1 MNFQS
6 ILDDIDKYVKLK
18 TWLQFV
24 GTALALIAFYF
35 LPAYTV
41 LQHAAKTVG
50 VVGGFV
56 ALAGLAYDLIY
67 P

>member
-1 MNFQS
+1 MSFQTV
-6 ILDDIDKYVKLK
+6 LDNIDKYVKLK

-24 GTALALIAFYF
+24 GTSLALIAFYF
-35 LPAYTV
+35 LPAHTV
-41 LQHAAKTVG
+41 LEYVTKDVG